1 VRNARGKE
9 SMLERLKL
17 LEENIAELLEFKKK
31 TTLDDILN
39 DKSKEWALRYGL
51 IETIQIV
58 IDIACH
64 LVSKYNLGNPSTYAE
79 CIELLEK
86 YAYIDKNL
94 TAKLLGMVGLRNIL
108 IHEYLIIDKNKLY
121 DLLKNVD
128 DIRDFTHKIKDVI

>member
-1 VRNARGKE
+1 MRNARGKE

-86 YAYIDKNL
+86 YAYIDKNI
-94 TAKLLGMVGLRNIL
+94 TANLLGMVGLRNIL
-108 IHEYLIIDKNKLY
+108 IHEYLIIDKIKLY

>member
-1 VRNARGKE
+1 
-9 SMLERLKL
+9 MLERLKL

-31 TTLDDILN
+31 TTLNDILN

-86 YAYIDKNL
+86 YAYIDKNI
-94 TAKLLGMVGLRNIL
+94 TANLLGMVGLRNIL
-108 IHEYLIIDKNKLY
+108 IHEYLIIDKIKLY
-121 DLLKNVD
+121 DLLKNVN
-128 DIRDFTHKIKDVI
+128 DIRDFSHKIKDLI

>member
-1 VRNARGKE
+1 
-9 SMLERLKL
+9 MLERLKL
-17 LEENIAELLEFKKK
+17 LEDNITELLEFKKK
-31 TTLDDILN
+31 TVLEDIQN
-39 DKSKEWALRYGL
+39 DKSKEWALRYGF

-86 YAYIDKNL
+86 YAYIDKNI
-94 TAKLLGMVGLRNIL
+94 TANLLGMVGLRNIL

>member
-1 VRNARGKE
+1 
-9 SMLERLKL
+9 MLERLKL

-31 TTLDDILN
+31 TTLNDILN

-86 YAYIDKNL
+86 YAYIDKNI
-94 TAKLLGMVGLRNIL
+94 TANLLGMVGLRNIL
-108 IHEYLIIDKNKLY
+108 IHEYLIIDKIKLY

>member
-1 VRNARGKE
+1 
-9 SMLERLKL
+9 MLERLKL
-17 LEENIAELLEFKKK
+17 LEENITELLEFRKK
-31 TTLDDILN
+31 TVLQDIQN
-39 DKSKEWALRYGL
+39 DKSKEWALRYGF
-51 IETIQIV
+51 IEAIQIV

-121 DLLKNVD
+121 DLLKNID
-128 DIRDFTHKIKDVI
+128 DIRDFSQKIQDVI